1 MLDRQSHL
9 VETKTKQFLNSV
21 SLPALRGPLLWGS
34 SERRMW
40 TTGRTGP
47 CPEMDAAWR
56 QVAVQTWLAG
66 NTWLN
71 RNIRYL
77 TNTTGFTK
85 CDSWLSWGWS
95 PMKGWQRDSSWL
107 ITFWSASLTLPRS
120 SQRWMCP
127 LAQGNATREALLPLS
142 LLWSC
147 LSEASGDQTWNC
159 WRCQPQDKICEAQ
172 PGLFMPNLIMSLGYS
187 HLELP
192 MVCCNCCLI
201 LRVGDLGGTYWWMLV
216 SF

>member
-1 MLDRQSHL
+1 MLDRQSNL
-9 VETKTKQFLNSV
+9 VETKTNQFLNSV

-77 TNTTGFTK
+77 MNTTGFTK
-85 CDSWLSWGWS
+85 CDSWLSRGWS
-95 PMKGWQRDSSWL
+95 PTKGWRRDSSWL
-107 ITFWSASLTLPRS
+107 ITFWSASWTLSCS
-120 SQRWMCP
+120 SQRRMCP
-127 LAQGNATREALLPLS
+127 FAQGNATREAFSASLSPVILS
-142 LLWSC
+142 LRGQRGSDLELLTLSAPGQNLWGSAR
-147 LSEASGDQTWNC
+147 SIYAKFDNV
-159 WRCQPQDKICEAQ
+159 I
-172 PGLFMPNLIMSLGYS
+172 GLFSLGTADG
-187 HLELP
+187 LL
-192 MVCCNCCLI
+192 
-201 LRVGDLGGTYWWMLV
+201 
-216 SF
+216 